1 MPGRHL
7 FAGRPEQIVY
17 ATSSFLFPDH
27 EIFIF
32 LSFFRALPL
41 DVHVSKGKRKYRY
54 TPKRSKNFFFLLFF
68 FPPVGN
74 K

>member
-41 DVHVSKGKRKYRY
+41 DVHVSKGKRNIELY
-54 TPKRSKNFFFLLFF
+54 TKKVKELFLLIIFL
-68 FPPVGN
+68 PPGG